1 VSPLLAG
8 LLIVGSDRG
17 IDSAF
22 RTHIDCDYSNPS
34 RLRAHHGRGKPFTVR
49 SIQKDKIGPEATKLS
64 ISEASAHFA
73 AGLNGVRALGRK
85 LRLGALYF
93 ALLIEAGALKVA
105 PASPSVLTTP

>member
-49 SIQKDKIGPEATKLS
+49 SIQKDKIGPGSNKV
-64 ISEASAHFA
+64 IH
-73 AGLNGVRALGRK
+73 
-85 LRLGALYF
+85 LRGERTLRRWVERGARPW
-93 ALLIEAGALKVA
+93 A
-105 PASPSVLTTP
+105 